1 MRFPIRKELDL
12 HVLIVASI
20 FMTWLLLVLISP
32 FLVPNGQLT
41 DLSGAVITMDNS
53 QKIEGINPLAWLIYS
68 AGDFN
73 CHQLRERSFF
83 LNDNQM
89 PFCARDVGLFLGA
102 AIGSLLALILFLRL
116 KWQHVALALLP
127 FAVDIAAQEMTA
139 YESTNE
145 IRLTTGIVAGAACA
159 IFVCQHVAMPHEDT
173 KPSKAD
179 ERED

>member
-1 MRFPIRKELDL
+1 MRFPLRKELDL
-12 HVLIVASI
+12 HILIVASI
-20 FMTWLLLVLISP
+20 FVAWFSLVVISP
-32 FLVPNGQLT
+32 FLVPSGQLT
-41 DLSGAVITMDNS
+41 DLSGAVITMDNG
-53 QKIEGINPLAWLIYS
+53 QKIEGINPVAWLIYS

-102 AIGSLLALILFLRL
+102 AIGSLLALVLLLRL
-116 KWQHVALALLP
+116 KWQYVALALLP

-145 IRLTTGIVAGAACA
+145 IRLGTGIIAGAACA
-159 IFVCQHVAMPHEDT
+159 IFICQHVAMPHEDAA
-173 KPSKAD
+173 PSDAG
-179 ERED
+179 E